1 MNVCMY
7 VCMYGHHVKQ
17 SMDHPGIVVNS
28 SCGQLN
34 RETECSLSP
43 FAPENLV
50 SRDGFSAGSSRI
62 CLIIPHITKA
72 EPGAYSRA
80 WLSVTASIH
89 TINPPSGQSRVPSG
103 HVKINCVPMAFTD
116 ARIPTQPVVLKVAR
130 VVTGAGCSG
139 NLLHG
144 PVSYAPL
151 SPHSHKTVGKAGIC
165 DTTRG
170 HKVEKHHS
178 KGENVRHSLHTKIKR
193 QWYKKYSEKR
203 HLSPKKQKEERKKHV
218 WVSGRLH
225 IEERLNEG
233 PRLQ

>member
-72 EPGAYSRA
+72 EPGAYY
-80 WLSVTASIH
+80 
-89 TINPPSGQSRVPSG
+89 
-103 HVKINCVPMAFTD
+103 
-116 ARIPTQPVVLKVAR
+116 
-130 VVTGAGCSG
+130 
-139 NLLHG
+139 G
-144 PVSYAPL
+144 PGFL
-151 SPHSHKTVGKAGIC
+151 
-165 DTTRG
+165 
-170 HKVEKHHS
+170 
-178 KGENVRHSLHTKIKR
+178 
-193 QWYKKYSEKR
+193 
-203 HLSPKKQKEERKKHV
+203 
-218 WVSGRLH
+218 
-225 IEERLNEG
+225 
-233 PRLQ
+233 